1 MADDGDE
8 YEFDGNSSIKDLI
21 ARMGDID
28 KAIEDIHD
36 LEKKREN
43 VPGNGTPAKG
53 FDFSD
58 TPTGRETAVEVED
71 FAFVSED
78 EDDDDDCDAEAG
90 LADMQKEMQ
99 LVEEQEHSFVEEI
112 ITVSCT
118 KPTPE
123 SAIGISMK
131 SSRGVTRIV
140 GVNPEGLLADSK
152 LRADLQL
159 VSVNGMPVKN
169 GKHAKDLIGIHPR
182 DIVLVVKTTPP
193 RRIS

>member
-8 YEFDGNSSIKDLI
+8 YEFDGDSSIKDLI

-43 VPGNGTPAKG
+43 VQVNGTPANG
-53 FDFSD
+53 HEFSD
-58 TPTGRETAVEVED
+58 TPGETAAEVED
-71 FAFVSED
+71 VALVCED

-169 GKHAKDLIGIHPR
+169 GKHAKYLIGIHPR

-193 RRIS
+193 RRTS

>member
-8 YEFDGNSSIKDLI
+8 YEFDGDSSIKDLI

-43 VPGNGTPAKG
+43 VPVNGTPAKG
-53 FDFSD
+53 YEFSD
-58 TPTGRETAVEVED
+58 TPRETAAEVED
-71 FAFVSED
+71 VALVCED
-78 EDDDDDCDAEAG
+78 EDDDCDSDAEAG

-159 VSVNGMPVKN
+159 VSVNGIPVKN
-169 GKHAKDLIGIHPR
+169 GKHAKYLIDIHPR
-182 DIVLVVKTTPP
+182 DISLVVKTTPP
-193 RRIS
+193 LRIV